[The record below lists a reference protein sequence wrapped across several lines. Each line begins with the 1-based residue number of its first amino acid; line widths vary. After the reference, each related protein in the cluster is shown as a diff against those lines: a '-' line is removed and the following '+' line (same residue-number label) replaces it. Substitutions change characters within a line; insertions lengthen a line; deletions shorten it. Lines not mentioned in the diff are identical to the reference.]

1 MENPAE
7 AVVARFGGQSALAR
21 FIGKG
26 QSTVA
31 HWVKTG
37 RIPAKWQ
44 SELLKLAEA
53 HGVSLSAS
61 DFMPFHAHASPGQ
74 EIRGKSNEPAG
85 LPKATW
91 WGVLPIGDAELPVF
105 VLDNGQRVISRTGA
119 TGLLTDRKGGGNLQ
133 SYLKVAALASYLPE
147 DLSGLSIEFE
157 ISHVTNKRVGGFSA
171 ETFIEI
177 CRGYVRALSD
187 GVLDTDRQREIAI
200 KASMFLASCA
210 KVGLIALI
218 DEATG
223 YQYDRAAD
231 ALQVKLK
238 AFLAEEMREWE
249 KTFPNELWI
258 EFGRLTNWKGSITQ
272 RPKYWGH
279 LVTELV
285 YGYLDPDVL
294 RWLKENH
301 PKPRHGENWHQWL
314 SAQYGLQKLVQH
326 IYTLIGIGKA
336 CYNMRELKEKMA
348 ELYGKQAVQLTLYLP
363 PPPKGNAISANP
375 IPEITAD
382 VI

>member
-1 MENPAE
+1 MANPANSI
-7 AVVARFGGQSALAR
+7 VQKFGGQSALAR
-21 FIGKG
+21 LLGKG

-31 HWVKTG
+31 HWVKTE

-44 SELLKLAEA
+44 PKLLKLAAEQ
-53 HGVSLSAS
+53 GVSLSAG
-61 DFMPFHAHASPGQ
+61 DFMGSPGNQ
-74 EIRGKSNEPAG
+74 KMEVAAKGSG
-85 LPKATW
+85 VPKATW
-91 WGVLPIGDAELPVF
+91 WGVLPIGEAELPVY
-105 VLDNGQRVISRTGA
+105 VLDDGQRVISRTGA
-119 TGLLTDRKGGGNLQ
+119 TGLLSDGKGGGNLE
-133 SYLKVAALASYLPE
+133 SYLQVAALANYIPA

-157 ISHVTNKRVGGFSA
+157 IPHVTNKKVVGFSA

-177 CRGYVRALSD
+177 CRAYVAALAD
-187 GVLDTDRQREIAI
+187 KVLDTDRQKEIAV

-218 DEATG
+218 DEVTG

-258 EFGRLTNWKGSITQ
+258 EFGRLTKWKGSITQ

-285 YGYLDPDVL
+285 YGYLDPDVAE
-294 RWLKENH
+294 WLKENH
-301 PKPRHGENWHQWL
+301 PQPRHGKNWHQWL
-314 SAQYGLQKLVQH
+314 NEQYGLQKLVQH
-326 IYTLIGIGKA
+326 IYTLIGIAKA
-336 CYNMRELKEKMA
+336 CHNMRELKEKMA
-348 ELYGKQAVQLTLYLP
+348 ELYGKYPVQLTLYLP
-363 PPPKGNAISANP
+363 APRPGLGQ
-375 IPEITAD
+375 
-382 VI
+382 